1 MKEKI
6 EIKSILKYEKDN
18 SVGVRIGFYFT
29 KPEMLANNK
38 NFKGYSENYCFYYD
52 DLSVFDKLPLDIIN
66 KQVEVT
72 LKAIPSVKNAM
83 RSVSVIDTI
92 YYNGQAIHLLSSEK

>member
-6 EIKSILKYEKDN
+6 EIKSILKYENDKN
-18 SVGVRIGFYFT
+18 VGVRIGFYFI

-38 NFKGYSENYCFYYD
+38 NFKGYSENACFYG

-72 LKAIPSVKNAM
+72 LKSIPSVKNAM
-83 RSVSVIDTI
+83 RSISVIDTI